1 MSEPDLGKAAL
12 HALPRPGIQLSI
24 DDFGTAYSLLAY
36 LRELPVDE
44 LKIDRAFIA
53 RAELTGEDS
62 ALARTIVERAQ
73 ILGLRVVRRGDRER
87 FTAGRVTGVG
97 LRIRSGLPPVP
108 AARPVVGARLAFAD
122 ATAVIVTQ
130 TRT

>member
-87 FTAGRVTGVG
+87 FTAGRVTGLGCGYGRGFHLCRPLDPSSVPDW
-97 LRIRSGLPPVP
+97 LSLTPPP
-108 AARPVVGARLAFAD
+108 
-122 ATAVIVTQ
+122 
-130 TRT
+130 